1 MCYKTV
7 MRPHEHLR
15 PAIIEAAI
23 RRALGSEAAY
33 LAWLEATTHRRPG
46 KKRGKDS
53 GGVPV
58 EPNRP
63 NTLSGGA
70 AAPLEFDSE

>member
-1 MCYKTV
+1 
-7 MRPHEHLR
+7 MRSHEHLR
-15 PAIIEAAI
+15 PPLIEAAI

-33 LAWLEATTHRRPG
+33 LAWLEATTRRRPHRG
-46 KKRGKDS
+46 KDKDS

-58 EPNRP
+58 EPDRP

-70 AAPLEFDSE
+70 AAPLEFDTE

>member
-1 MCYKTV
+1 

-15 PAIIEAAI
+15 PQIIEAAI

-33 LAWLEATTHRRPG
+33 LAWLDATSRRRPRKG
-46 KKRGKDS
+46 KDKDS

-63 NTLSGGA
+63 NSLTGGA
-70 AAPLEFDSE
+70 AAPLEFDSD